1 MNRCRSLLGLL
12 LPVALTLALGA
23 TALVVN
29 GQPPLPMLPWGV
41 VYVNGEP
48 AEDGTLVEAK
58 IGGEVVASGYTYTD
72 PESGEK
78 GNYALSIEGQPGDM
92 VHFFV
97 LGIEAE
103 ESPKSWTEGTRH
115 LDLHIGRPYL
125 VAEISAPETAA
136 VGTTFDVF
144 ATVSNT
150 GQADAI
156 SVTLTLNVT
165 GGASLLGDAERAIG
179 DLDAGATSDPVTW
192 TLYCNGPEP
201 AGVGVMPAGI
211 EVNTGSAIP
220 EDNLVPDEAEVLQ
233 RFVIRLLLIF
243 KNYTP

>member
-48 AEDGTLVEAK
+48 AEDGTLLEAK
-58 IGGEVVASGYTYTD
+58 IGGEVVASGYTYTED
-72 PESGEK
+72 GEQ
-78 GNYALSIEGQPGDM
+78 GHYVLSIEGQAGDI

-97 LGIEAE
+97 LLGIEAE
-103 ESPKSWTEGTRH
+103 ESPRSWRGGIYH

-179 DLDAGATSDPVTW
+179 DLNAGATSDPVTW
-192 TLYCNGPEP
+192 TLHCNGPEP